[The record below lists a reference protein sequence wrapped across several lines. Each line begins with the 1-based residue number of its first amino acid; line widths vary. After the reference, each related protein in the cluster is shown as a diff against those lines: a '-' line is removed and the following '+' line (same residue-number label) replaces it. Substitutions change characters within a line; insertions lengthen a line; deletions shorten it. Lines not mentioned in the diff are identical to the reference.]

1 MGNTSD
7 VGRLTTIRQLVTP
20 AYVVPGCSGKI
31 CERMVERSPSAATTT
46 SAFALVPSANTTR
59 PNSGSTSVTS
69 APSVIAPSGTAASS
83 VSSRAARCR
92 TTVGLPN
99 RSSASSAL
107 VRDSQPPLRRWMP
120 ASPCSADSSRTAP
133 PRPIESSAVS
143 ALGPSASPA
152 PAASIEYDRS

>member
-1 MGNTSD
+1 VASTSD

-20 AYVVPGCSGKI
+20 AYAVPGCSGKI
-31 CERMVERSPSAATTT
+31 CARMPERSPSAPTTR
-46 SAFALVPSANTTR
+46 SAFALVPSAKTTR

-69 APSVIAPSGTAASS
+69 APSVIAPSGAADSR

-99 RSSASSAL
+99 RSSATSAL

-120 ASPCSADSSRTAP
+120 ASPCRADSSRTVA

-152 PAASIEYDRS
+152 PAASIE